1 MNKIQENAP
10 IWTKF
15 CINKKA
21 NKKMGGGRWNK
32 RTTRKKGEK
41 TLPSN
46 FKFFF
51 YLFFFFTL
59 NFSNEKKMK
68 KRWIFFCLFLSL
80 IEMRLE
86 LMKYSR
92 VVVHIIKT
100 KGVSSYFL
108 FFRRRLLRIWNPRP
122 STPINV
128 GERGIHIRPS
138 GRSRVDGRMQTSE
151 RIDWYKR
158 TSSKNSAATKKY
170 SQS

>member
-46 FKFFF
+46 FKFFLNLF
-51 YLFFFFTL
+51 YFFFTL
-59 NFSNEKKMK
+59 NFSNEKKWK
-68 KRWIFFCLFLSL
+68 KVIFFLFLSL

-86 LMKYSR
+86 LMNYSR